1 MFKVEKSETLYDE
14 LKIQMTKV
22 ADDLSWIAIAQTE
35 QSERL
40 DEISQTVE
48 ATERNIQRKADDQ
61 VAGLLETED
70 VKDQLIDQ
78 GQDLESLKKQNE
90 NLRNYTKKAIDL
102 VRSEISKLSTP
113 VAAQEDM
120 NKKLQS

>member
-48 ATERNIQRKADDQ
+48 ATERNIQRKADD
-61 VAGLLETED
+61 
-70 VKDQLIDQ
+70 
-78 GQDLESLKKQNE
+78 
-90 NLRNYTKKAIDL
+90 
-102 VRSEISKLSTP
+102 
-113 VAAQEDM
+113 
-120 NKKLQS
+120 